1 MLPSFILSLREG
13 IEAALIIGIVLAS
26 VRQLHRLDLTS
37 AIWAGTGSAALIS
50 LLTAILLT
58 RLGLEM
64 KDPGEAIFEGI
75 TMLLAAGILTWMIF
89 WMSRRSRNMKTEL
102 ESSVLRAYH
111 AGKWSIFGLA
121 FIAVL
126 REGVEL
132 ALFLTAATFS
142 SSTLE
147 TILGGL
153 LGLGTAILLG
163 WSFFAT
169 TVKLD
174 LRRFFQVTG
183 FLLLL
188 FAAGLVS
195 RSAGELVLVGWIPA
209 LVGHVWD
216 LGGIISEGSLLGQTL
231 GALFGY
237 SASPSLMQVLVYAIY
252 FGVVLVGLLTAG
264 RRGRNQPVAS
274 SPLGGKPA

>member
-13 IEAALIIGIVLAS
+13 IEAALVIGIVLAS
-26 VRQLHRLDLTS
+26 VRQMRRPDLTS

-50 LLTAILLT
+50 LFTAILLT
-58 RLGLEM
+58 RLGLEL

-89 WMSRRSRNMKTEL
+89 WMSQRTRNMKADL
-102 ESSVLRAYH
+102 ESSVLRASL
-111 AGKWSIFGLA
+111 AGKWSLFGLA

-142 SSTLE
+142 SSTPA

-169 TVKLD
+169 TVRLD

-188 FAAGLVS
+188 FAAGLVG

-209 LVGHVWD
+209 LMGHVWD
-216 LGGIISEGSLLGQTL
+216 LGGIVSEASVLGQTL

-237 SASPSLMQVLVYAIY
+237 SASPSLMQVLVYVAY
-252 FGVVLVGLLTAG
+252 FGPVLVGIITAG
-264 RRGRNQPVAS
+264 RRQRTASVAP

>member
-13 IEAALIIGIVLAS
+13 IEAALVIGIVLAS
-26 VRQLHRLDLTS
+26 VRQLHRLDLIS
-37 AIWAGTGSAALIS
+37 AIWAGTGSAALVS

-64 KDPGEAIFEGI
+64 KDPGEAIFESI

-102 ESSVLRAYH
+102 ESNVMRAYR
-111 AGKWSIFGLA
+111 AGKWSLFGLA

-142 SSTLE
+142 SSTPE
-147 TILGGL
+147 TVIGGL

-183 FLLLL
+183 FLLVL

-216 LGGIISEGSLLGQTL
+216 LGGIVSEGSVLGQTL

-237 SASPSLMQVLVYAIY
+237 SASPSLMQVLVYAAY
-252 FGVVLVGLLTAG
+252 FGAVLVGLLTAG
-264 RRGRNQPVAS
+264 RRQRNQPVSS

>member
-1 MLPSFILSLREG
+1 MLPSYILSLREG
-13 IEAALIIGIVLAS
+13 LEAALVIGIVLGAL
-26 VRQLHRLDLTS
+26 RQMQRRDLTS
-37 AIWAGTGSAALIS
+37 AIWAGAGSAALLS

-58 RLGLEM
+58 RLGLEL
-64 KDPGEAIFEGI
+64 KDPAEAIFEGL

-89 WMSRRSRNMKTEL
+89 WMSQRSRSMKAEL
-102 ESSVLRAYH
+102 ESGVLRASQG
-111 AGKWSIFGLA
+111 GKRSLFGLA

-142 SSTLE
+142 SSAVQTL
-147 TILGGL
+147 LGAL
-153 LGLGTAILLG
+153 LGLGTAVLLG

-169 TVKLD
+169 TVRLD

-188 FAAGLVS
+188 FAAGLVA
-195 RSAGELVLVGWIPA
+195 RAVGELVLVGWLPA
-209 LVGHVWD
+209 LIGHVWD
-216 LGGIISEGSLLGQTL
+216 MGGVISADSVTGQTL

-237 SASPSLMQVLVYAIY
+237 SPDPALMQVLAYAAY
-252 FGVVLVGLLTAG
+252 VGTVLLGLWAGG
-264 RRGRNQPVAS
+264 RRRRLATVAA
-274 SPLGGKPA
+274 SPQG

>member
-13 IEAALIIGIVLAS
+13 IEAALVIGIVLAS
-26 VRQLHRLDLTS
+26 VRQIRRLDLTS
-37 AIWAGTGSAALIS
+37 AIWAGTGSAVLIS

-89 WMSRRSRNMKTEL
+89 WMSRRSRTMKSEL
-102 ESSVLRAYH
+102 ESSVLRASQ
-111 AGKWSIFGLA
+111 AGKWSLFGVA

-142 SSTLE
+142 SSTPE

-188 FAAGLVS
+188 FATGLVS

-209 LVGHVWD
+209 LIGHVWD
-216 LGGIISEGSLLGQTL
+216 LGGIVSEGSILGQTL

-237 SASPSLMQVLVYAIY
+237 SASPSLMQVLVYAAY
-252 FGVVLVGLLTAG
+252 FGAVLVGLLTAS
-264 RRGRNQPVAS
+264 RRQRTEQVAS
-274 SPLGGKPA
+274 SRLGGKPA

>member
-1 MLPSFILSLREG
+1 
-13 IEAALIIGIVLAS
+13 
-26 VRQLHRLDLTS
+26 
-37 AIWAGTGSAALIS
+37 
-50 LLTAILLT
+50 
-58 RLGLEM
+58 
-64 KDPGEAIFEGI
+64 
-75 TMLLAAGILTWMIF
+75 
-89 WMSRRSRNMKTEL
+89 MKTEL
-102 ESSVLRAYH
+102 ESNVMRAYQ
-111 AGKWSIFGLA
+111 AGKWSLFGLA

-142 SSTLE
+142 SSTPE
-147 TILGGL
+147 TVLGGL

-183 FLLLL
+183 FLLVL

-195 RSAGELVLVGWIPA
+195 RSSGELVLVGWIPA

-216 LGGIISEGSLLGQTL
+216 LGGIVSEGSVLGQTL

-237 SASPSLMQVLVYAIY
+237 SASPSLMQVLVYAGY
-252 FGVVLVGLLTAG
+252 FGVVLVGLLAAG
-264 RRGRNQPVAS
+264 RRQRNQPVSS